1 MSPVPVKPDQAPIM
15 KGDYDLMRADSS
27 QPMGVL
33 EAEGTSQVC
42 LAGVANA
49 VLSRRSFSKVV
60 GPQGYCVEIIAV
72 VECEDIEGIV
82 LGGVGK
88 GDA

>member
-1 MSPVPVKPDQAPIM
+1 MSPVPVEPDQSAIM

-33 EAEGTSQVC
+33 KAEGTSQVC

-49 VLSRRSFSKVV
+49 EV
-60 GPQGYCVEIIAV
+60 GS
-72 VECEDIEGIV
+72 
-82 LGGVGK
+82 
-88 GDA
+88 